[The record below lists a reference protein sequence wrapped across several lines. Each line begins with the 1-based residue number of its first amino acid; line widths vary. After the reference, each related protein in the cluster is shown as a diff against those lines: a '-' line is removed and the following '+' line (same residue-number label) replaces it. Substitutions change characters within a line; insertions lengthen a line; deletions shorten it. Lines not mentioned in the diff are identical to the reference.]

1 MKYYSVTEI
10 LSPYFLLDVPKD
22 QRHFIEQKLDVAK
35 ERGTRVHAACGSYAQ
50 GVWVAPLPAEW
61 QGYFESFKTWFDN
74 FVDRVFF
81 VERRLQCDTYH
92 FTGKIDLGV
101 RLIDGRNVV
110 VDLKTPLQESPTWC
124 AQLAAYLDLVMKS
137 LDIDLILKTS
147 GIDCMALKLDPRGT
161 SAKAIV
167 YQHSDDDFLAFLS
180 ALNAYRYFA
189 K

>member
-1 MKYYSVTEI
+1 MKYYSVTEV
-10 LSPYFLLDVPKD
+10 LSPYFLLNVPQD
-22 QRHFIEQKLDVAK
+22 QRHFIERNLETAK
-35 ERGTRVHAACGSYAQ
+35 ERGTRVHAACGSYAL

-81 VERRLQCDTYH
+81 VERRLQCDTYC
-92 FTGKIDLGV
+92 FTGKLDLGV
-101 RLIDGRNVV
+101 QLIDMRKVI

-124 AQLAAYLDLVMKS
+124 AQLAAYRYLSKFDE
-137 LDIDLILKTS
+137 
-147 GIDCMALKLDPRGT
+147 CMSLKLDPKGA
-161 SAKAIV
+161 SARAIG
-167 YQHSDDDFLAFLS
+167 YEHSDTDFAIFLN